1 MGSKEIFIKNIAGEI
16 TLSEDPGTALKKW
29 REIFGVKQCNLAAGL
44 GISPSVISDYESG
57 RRKSPGTGFVK
68 KYINVLIEE
77 DKRKGGEVIRKFSPE
92 ADNAAI
98 LDIREFLEPV
108 SFNEIK
114 EAIKGYV
121 ICRGQDNILISGYT
135 IIDSIKAIVELSESD
150 FINLYGSTTERALVF
165 TKVQTG
171 RSPMVA
177 IKVTKPKPKMV
188 ILHGLHPNR
197 MDPLGAKI
205 ARIEN
210 IPLMISTLNS
220 ESEVIEN
227 LRKIQK

>member
-1 MGSKEIFIKNIAGEI
+1 MRSESIFIKNIAGEI
-16 TLSEDPGTALKKW
+16 TLSEEPGTTLKKW
-29 REIFGVKQCNLAAGL
+29 RDIFGVKQCNLAAGL
-44 GISPSVISDYESG
+44 KISPSVISDYESG

-68 KYINVLIEE
+68 KYIKVLIEE
-77 DKRKGGEVIRKFSPE
+77 DRKKGGEVIRKFSPE
-92 ADNAAI
+92 VDNAAI

-121 ICRGQDNILISGYT
+121 ICNGRDNILISGYT

-188 ILHGLHPNR
+188 IFHGLHPNR

-205 ARIEN
+205 AQIEN
-210 IPLMISTLNS
+210 ITLMISTLNS

-227 LRKIQK
+227 LRKLQK